1 MIMKTKQLSTLGY
14 RFRERLGDIIS
25 NVNKATIVK
34 ISVLIILVLILF
46 LFQRVWDM
54 TSYLS
59 PDKIQAWLART
70 GNLAPLIFMLA
81 MAVAIV
87 ISPIP
92 SLPLDIAAGAFFGPF
107 LGTIYS
113 SVGALVGAMMSFLI
127 SRALGRD
134 FIMHLVGGHINF
146 CTECSDKL
154 LTKIVFLSRLVPLVS
169 FDVVSYGAGLTKM
182 SLSKFSVA
190 TFLGMLPL
198 TFVYNYSG
206 STLTFGKSLP
216 VILGGIMV
224 LLFFMLPRW
233 IEKYDLFS
241 MRKLFQHG
249 QESS

>member
-1 MIMKTKQLSTLGY
+1 MGHGFRKRLVDIVSNLNKPTVVKLS
-14 RFRERLGDIIS
+14 I
-25 NVNKATIVK
+25 
-34 ISVLIILVLILF
+34 LILLALILF
-46 LFQRVWDM
+46 LFQRVWDI

-59 PDKIQAWLART
+59 PEKIQLWLSKT
-70 GNLAPLIFMLA
+70 GPFAPLIFMLT

-113 SVGALVGAMMSFLI
+113 SMGALAGAMISFLI
-127 SRALGRD
+127 ARALGRD
-134 FIMHLVGGHINF
+134 FIMRLVGGHINF
-146 CTECSDKL
+146 CTKCSDKL
-154 LTKIVFLSRLVPLVS
+154 LTKIVFLSRLLPLVS

-198 TFVYNYSG
+198 TFIYNYSG

-216 VILGGIMV
+216 IILGGIMV
-224 LLFFMLPRW
+224 ILFFLLPRW

-241 MRKLFQHG
+241 MRKLFQHD
-249 QESS
+249 

>member
-1 MIMKTKQLSTLGY
+1 MLEQLWNPKQCFKLKGLIKRYCKTNGPIMKTKQLLTLGY
-14 RFRERLGDIIS
+14 RFRERLGEIIS
-25 NVNKATIVK
+25 NVKKATIVK

-59 PDKIQAWLART
+59 PDKIQAWLSET
-70 GNLAPLIFMLA
+70 GNLAPLIFMLV
-81 MAVAIV
+81 MAGAIV

-154 LTKIVFLSRLVPLVS
+154 LTKIVFVS
-169 FDVVSYGAGLTKM
+169 TRAIG
-182 SLSKFSVA
+182 
-190 TFLGMLPL
+190 
-198 TFVYNYSG
+198 
-206 STLTFGKSLP
+206 
-216 VILGGIMV
+216 
-224 LLFFMLPRW
+224 FF
-233 IEKYDLFS
+233 
-241 MRKLFQHG
+241 
-249 QESS
+249 